1 MAQSSSMQSPRMQT
15 NPDVNVDD
23 WVELAKQYPSLL
35 AYLAGFDTLDEWQDD
50 ILNSDSNRILMLC
63 ARQTGKSSIVA
74 LLALHHALSQPEAMI
89 MIISKTWPQAAE
101 TFRKIV
107 NFYRRIPNPID
118 ANVDSAHRLELENGS
133 RIITLSGQRPDSI
146 RGYSGVTLLI
156 VDEASQVLEESY
168 DVARP
173 MLAVSNGRIV
183 LLSTPHG
190 RSGFFYDAWRD
201 LKDKNIEGWHG
212 IEVNWQDCP
221 RLTPEFIK
229 EEQRKYPQWYF
240 NQEFCNSFEEGN
252 QSIINPEA
260 IRESF
265 VDRPGRDL
273 KF

>member
-1 MAQSSSMQSPRMQT
+1 MAQSLSMQSPEI
-15 NPDVNVDD
+15 NSLAEVEVSE
-23 WVELAKQYPSLL
+23 WIELAKQYPTLL
-35 AYLAGFDTLDEWQDD
+35 ASLVGLPDLDEWQDTM
-50 ILNSDSNRILMLC
+50 LNSDSNRIILNC
-63 ARQTGKSSIVA
+63 ARQTGKSTIVA
-74 LLALHHALSQPEAMI
+74 LLALHHALTHPEAMI
-89 MIISKTWPQAAE
+89 LIISRTWPQAAE
-101 TFRKIV
+101 TFKKIV
-107 NFYRRIPNPID
+107 SFYRRIPNPKD
-118 ANVDSAHRLELENGS
+118 AITDSSHRLELINGS

-173 MLAVSNGRIV
+173 MLAVSDGRII

-190 RSGFFYDAWRD
+190 RDGFFYNAWRD
-201 LKDKNIEGWHG
+201 ATDKNVEGWHSV
-212 IEVNWQDCP
+212 EVHWSDCP
-221 RLTPEFIK
+221 RLTPDFI
-229 EEQRKYPQWYF
+229 EEEKRRYPEWF
-240 NQEFCNSFEEGN
+240 FRQEYECSFEEGN